1 MSDEFQKRLL
11 AYLDAAEKGVR
22 EAGPAVG
29 GELEHLV
36 REWLAWEFY
45 SNLALCLG
53 LLAALAVNAVLLVR
67 AARWS
72 GRSERGDD
80 YSEEEIATGAL
91 IVAIVAGVFLLVAN
105 LVVGLPAG
113 FQAAKVAIAPRV
125 VVVEKLAEMAK
136 GVRK

>member
-53 LLAALAVNAVLLVR
+53 LLVGLTASLGMLRWAVRWDQRAGDRNDKDLALGAFVIAVFASL
-67 AARWS
+67 
-72 GRSERGDD
+72 
-80 YSEEEIATGAL
+80 
-91 IVAIVAGVFLLVAN
+91 FLLVAN
-105 LVVGLPAG
+105 LTVGLPAG

-125 VVVEKLAEMAK
+125 VIVEKLAEMAK